1 MCESIDHHQTSASR
15 VLVQMENLNP
25 FIIHNMNHIGV
36 DDSRQDITVSD
47 YCKGLVLPLT
57 PGSIAGTDNNIV
69 SSPPSSTMSSPV
81 SPSAAM
87 SPSSSAMSISSS
99 TPSSSPSVDE
109 KADYD
114 PSFHRIHDMLATE
127 SSVHYHVQPDYL
139 HSSAL
144 LLASA
149 NNTIAPLR
157 QSGDQGVTERCRRR
171 TCEWMYD
178 ICDYFR
184 LNREVVGIALFYVDR
199 YFTITFNGVGDDVR
213 VPVTRRKFQL
223 VALTGLYVAVKLHGE
238 SRQDPIGRRLPFG
251 NPNPTETTTATEGGS
266 STTIEE
272 EEVVDRQVWNR
283 VKFSLAICASISR
296 NQFEP
301 DEIEEC
307 ERDLLTTLDWHV
319 NPVVSSGSIIDS
331 LLVYLPRSF
340 NSVSSSVRPS
350 NIATYGRS
358 VSITAEPSPTST
370 SIASFPNSSGD
381 NTMIAVED
389 GLSIY
394 VYDCAKYL
402 CELSVSIPALCL
414 VYRPSV
420 VAYASII
427 YAISSLHRSAPSIR
441 GSGVADPTSLSILLP
456 QQMSRWKFE
465 ANILSA
471 TATHFETERE
481 NVASAGQILR
491 EVCPNLGDLFHI
503 PNLIEFLSPASTI
516 INQ

>member
-1 MCESIDHHQTSASR
+1 
-15 VLVQMENLNP
+15 
-25 FIIHNMNHIGV
+25 MNHLGG
-36 DDSRQDITVSD
+36 D
-47 YCKGLVLPLT
+47 YCKGSVLPLT
-57 PGSIAGTDNNIV
+57 PGSVAGTDNM
-69 SSPPSSTMSSPV
+69 SPPSSTMSSPV
-81 SPSAAM
+81 SHSAAM

-99 TPSSSPSVDE
+99 TPLSPTSVDE
-109 KADYD
+109 ETDYD
-114 PSFHRIHDMLATE
+114 PSFHDMLATE

-149 NNTIAPLR
+149 NNTTASLR

-199 YFTITFNGVGDDVR
+199 YFTITFNGEGDDVR

-223 VALTGLYVAVKLHGE
+223 LALTGLYVAVKLHGE
-238 SRQDPIGRRLPFG
+238 SHQDLIVRRLPFG
-251 NPNPTETTTATEGGS
+251 NPNPTETKTEGGS

-272 EEVVDRQVWNR
+272 DVVDRQVWNR
-283 VKFSLAICASISR
+283 DKFSLAICASISR

-307 ERDLLTTLDWHV
+307 ERDLLTTLDWRV
-319 NPVVSSGSIIDS
+319 NPVVSSGLIIDS
-331 LLVYLPRSF
+331 LLGYLKRSS
-340 NSVSSSVRPS
+340 NSVSSSIRPS

-358 VSITAEPSPTST
+358 VSVTAEPPST
-370 SIASFPNSSGD
+370 SSSIAGFPNNSGG

-427 YAISSLHRSAPSIR
+427 YAIGSLHRPAPSIW
-441 GSGVADPTSLSILLP
+441 GSGGGGDPLTSLSILLP
-456 QQMSRWKFE
+456 QQMSCWKFG
-465 ANILSA
+465 AIILSA
-471 TATHFETERE
+471 TATHYETEIE
-481 NVASAGQILR
+481 NIESAGRILR
-491 EVCPNLGDLFHI
+491 EVCPNLVDLFHI
-503 PNLIEFLSPASTI
+503 PNSIEPPSPASTI

>member
-1 MCESIDHHQTSASR
+1 
-15 VLVQMENLNP
+15 
-25 FIIHNMNHIGV
+25 
-36 DDSRQDITVSD
+36 
-47 YCKGLVLPLT
+47 
-57 PGSIAGTDNNIV
+57 
-69 SSPPSSTMSSPV
+69 
-81 SPSAAM
+81 
-87 SPSSSAMSISSS
+87 
-99 TPSSSPSVDE
+99 
-109 KADYD
+109 
-114 PSFHRIHDMLATE
+114 MLATE

-149 NNTIAPLR
+149 NTATGLPR

-184 LNREVVGIALFYVDR
+184 LTREVVGIALFYVDR
-199 YFTITFNGVGDDVR
+199 YFTITFHGGVDDDVR

-238 SRQDPIGRRLPFG
+238 SRQDPIAGRRLPFG
-251 NPNPTETTTATEGGS
+251 NPNPPETTTAAEGGS
-266 STTIEE
+266 NSATIEE
-272 EEVVDRQVWNR
+272 EDAGADRQVWNR
-283 VKFSLAICASISR
+283 IKFSLAICASISR

-331 LLVYLPRSF
+331 LLVYLPRGS

-350 NIATYGRS
+350 NIASYGRS
-358 VSITAEPSPTST
+358 VSVTAEPPPTSS
-370 SIASFPNSSGD
+370 SIASFPSSSGD

-427 YAISSLHRSAPSIR
+427 YAISSLHHPAPSIR
-441 GSGVADPTSLSILLP
+441 GSGGGGGGGDPSTSLSILLP
-456 QQMSRWKFE
+456 QQMSLWKFE

-471 TATHFETERE
+471 TASHYETERA
-481 NVASAGQILR
+481 NVESAGRILR

-503 PNLIEFLSPASTI
+503 PNSIEPPSPASTI

>member
-1 MCESIDHHQTSASR
+1 
-15 VLVQMENLNP
+15 
-25 FIIHNMNHIGV
+25 MNHLGG
-36 DDSRQDITVSD
+36 D
-47 YCKGLVLPLT
+47 YCKGSVLPLT
-57 PGSIAGTDNNIV
+57 PGSVAGTDNM
-69 SSPPSSTMSSPV
+69 SPPSSTMSSPE

-99 TPSSSPSVDE
+99 TPLSSTSVE
-109 KADYD
+109 EEIDYD

-127 SSVHYHVQPDYL
+127 SSVHYHVQPNYL

-144 LLASA
+144 LLVSA
-149 NNTIAPLR
+149 NNTTAPLR
-157 QSGDQGVTERCRRR
+157 QSGDQGVTERCRQR

-223 VALTGLYVAVKLHGE
+223 VALTGLYVAIKLHGE
-238 SRQDPIGRRLPFG
+238 SRHDPIGRRLPFG
-251 NPNPTETTTATEGGS
+251 KPNPTEATTLEGGS

-272 EEVVDRQVWNR
+272 EDVGVRQVWNR

-301 DEIEEC
+301 DEIEES

-319 NPVVSSGSIIDS
+319 NPVVSSGSIIDF
-331 LLVYLPRSF
+331 LLFYLPRSSNF
-340 NSVSSSVRPS
+340 VSSSVRPS

-358 VSITAEPSPTST
+358 VSVITAEPPST
-370 SIASFPNSSGD
+370 SSSIAGFPNSSGE

-402 CELSVSIPALCL
+402 CELSVSIPSLCL

-427 YAISSLHRSAPSIR
+427 YAISSLHCPAPSVR
-441 GSGVADPTSLSILLP
+441 GSGGGGGDPSMSLSILLP
-456 QQMSRWKFE
+456 QQMSCWKFE

-471 TATHFETERE
+471 TATHYRTERE
-481 NVASAGQILR
+481 NVESAGRILR
-491 EVCPNLGDLFHI
+491 ELCPNLGDLFHI
-503 PNLIEFLSPASTI
+503 PNSIEPPSPASTI